1 MPSSSPV
8 IDVHA
13 IIDSR
18 QVGRFQLSVILLCGL
33 VVLLDGL
40 DTQVI
45 GYLAPAVSAEW
56 SIPREDLGYILSAG
70 LVGLM
75 VGLLVISPIA
85 DRRGRKSAIVVSV
98 ALFGFFTLLTAA
110 AEGPTDL
117 LIYRFLA
124 GVGLGGAMPNVLA
137 LTGEYV
143 PKRRRATLVIIMFC
157 GFSLGSIISG
167 VLSAV
172 LISQFGWRSV
182 FLVSGTLPLL
192 LVPVLVM
199 RLPES
204 LHFLA
209 IRSERP
215 EEMRRLLG
223 ELAPDLDVPAS
234 ASFRTEAEAKGVPIT
249 QLFQSG
255 RAIGTVLLWVI
266 FFMNLLDFYF
276 LQSWLPTILT
286 DSGFS
291 QEVAALATTLISVGG
306 IVAGILS
313 GTLMDRIGAY
323 NVLAGLY
330 VCGMFA
336 VTLIGVSVSSLPAL
350 LVATFG
356 AGFCVSGAQKSVN
369 ALSVLFYP
377 TAIRSTGVGW
387 ALGIGRTG
395 SIIGPILAGW
405 LIAAGWTTENLF
417 RLAALPMLVAA
428 VVVFTMGRHYRG
440 SKATVPERPVAVP
453 TND

>member
-1 MPSSSPV
+1 MPSSV
-8 IDVHA
+8 IDVQA
-13 IIDSR
+13 LIDDR
-18 QVGRFQLSVILLCGL
+18 KVGRFQISVIILCGL

-45 GYLAPAVSAEW
+45 GYLAPALSAEW
-56 SIPREDLGYILSAG
+56 NIPREDLGYILSAG

-85 DRRGRKSAIVVSV
+85 DRRGRKSAIVASV
-98 ALFGFFTLLTAA
+98 TLFGFFTLLTAGA
-110 AEGPTDL
+110 QGPNDL

-124 GVGLGGAMPNVLA
+124 GVGLGGAMPNALA
-137 LTGEYV
+137 LTAEYC

-167 VLSAV
+167 ILSAS

-182 FLVSGTLPLL
+182 FVVCGALPLL
-192 LVPVLVM
+192 LVPVLVI

-204 LHFLA
+204 LHFL
-209 IRSERP
+209 ITQSKRP
-215 EEMRRLLG
+215 DKVGRLIG
-223 ELAPDLDVPAS
+223 QLAPDIEMS
-234 ASFRTEAEAKGVPIT
+234 SFSEFRTEGAAMGVPIA

-255 RAIGTVLLWVI
+255 RAIGTVLLWVV

-313 GTLMDRIGAY
+313 GTLMDRVGAY
-323 NVLAGLY
+323 NVLATLY
-330 VCGMFA
+330 VCGVIA
-336 VTLIGVSVSSLPAL
+336 VALIGVSVSSLPAL
-350 LVATFG
+350 LLATFG

-369 ALSVLFYP
+369 ALSVMFYP

-387 ALGIGRTG
+387 ALGIGRAG
-395 SIIGPILAGW
+395 SISGPIVAGW
-405 LIAAGWTTENLF
+405 LIGAGWTTENLF
-417 RLAALPMLVAA
+417 RLAAVPMLIAA
-428 VVVFTMGRHYRG
+428 VVVFAMGRLYDG
-440 SKATVPERPVAVP
+440 SNESSPEPSVADS
-453 TND
+453 THE